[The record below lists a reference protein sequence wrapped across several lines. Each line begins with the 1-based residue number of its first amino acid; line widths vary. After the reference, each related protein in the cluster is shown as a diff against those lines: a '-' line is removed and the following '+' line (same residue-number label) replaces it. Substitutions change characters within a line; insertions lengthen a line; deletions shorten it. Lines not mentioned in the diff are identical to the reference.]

1 MDFATIVVSF
11 SGGSTMHWLQN
22 KVPPVILVLLF
33 GLIIWVIAIATIQV
47 PVEQGT
53 RLILALGLLG
63 LGVFF
68 CVSGVVSF
76 RRAKTTVNPLS
87 PGSASSLVSSGIYR
101 YSRNPMYVGF
111 ALMLLA
117 WAAYLFAPVSIIG
130 VAGFM
135 VYMNKFQIE
144 PEENALRELFGQEF
158 SEYAQRVRRWL

>member
-1 MDFATIVVSF
+1 
-11 SGGSTMHWLQN
+11 
-22 KVPPVILVLLF
+22 
-33 GLIIWVIAIATIQV
+33 
-47 PVEQGT
+47 
-53 RLILALGLLG
+53 
-63 LGVFF
+63 
-68 CVSGVVSF
+68 
-76 RRAKTTVNPLS
+76 
-87 PGSASSLVSSGIYR
+87 
-101 YSRNPMYVGF
+101 MYVGF